1 MRPNPAVRAKAG
13 GVYTPC
19 VRVGNLLYVS
29 GCAPLVPGR
38 IEAADG
44 LTGARARAPAC
55 TLGWPRAGGGGT
67 IAASCLCGG
76 LPDMACDCGGG

>member
-44 LTGARARAPAC
+44 LTGARARAPAR
-55 TLGWPRAGGGGT
+55 LAGHGPAAEAGGT
-67 IAASCLCGG
+67 IAASCLCNG
-76 LPDMACDCGGG
+76 LPDMACDCG